1 MLFSSMTF
9 LWIFL
14 PIVLLLN
21 YSFSFIKKEKVKFLC
36 KNINLLIASL
46 IFYAAVCFGD
56 ACFNSWKLSLC
67 NLGR

>member
-1 MLFSSMTF
+1 MVFSSMTF

-21 YSFSFIKKEKVKFLC
+21 YCFSFIKNSKVKYLC

-46 IFYAAVCFGD
+46 IFYAG
-56 ACFNSWKLSLC
+56 
-67 NLGR
+67 GGI

>member
-1 MLFSSMTF
+1 MVFSSMTF

-21 YSFSFIKKEKVKFLC
+21 YCFSFIKNSKVKYLC

-46 IFYAAVCFGD
+46 IFYAGGGIWYLFVMLA
-56 ACFNSWKLSLC
+56 
-67 NLGR
+67 